1 MLMDGNVKGHNSQI
15 NNWNNGNRNGVS
27 IEQMFTRKD
36 GQFKT
41 QNQALEEMMAL
52 QFAEQHD
59 IAKL

>member
-1 MLMDGNVKGHNSQI
+1 
-15 NNWNNGNRNGVS
+15 
-27 IEQMFTRKD
+27 MFTRKD

-41 QNQALEEMMAL
+41 QNQTLKETMAL

>member
-1 MLMDGNVKGHNSQI
+1 
-15 NNWNNGNRNGVS
+15 
-27 IEQMFTRKD
+27 MFTRKD